1 VPAGKLRISAPV
13 VFAHVVLARI
23 VARFALVH
31 PRVEVELVAEDR
43 VVDPVEDNYD
53 LVIRINPPADEL
65 LIGRR
70 IVADTRMLVAPPGL
84 AMPPAPGSEAEEPAV
99 PAVVLSTARPGGTW
113 SVTTSSG
120 NVRGFV
126 PMPVLRLS
134 SLLMVREAVLEGAG
148 AALLPGLLVERDVA
162 AGRLVCWGKE
172 AGPRVEVWARRCARF
187 WTCFGDWT
195 SRIRRRRA
203 ERLSRQPDRQTMTV
217 DSSYP
222 GSPTA
227 QPESIVGDSISRSI
241 NAELSDLPC
250 ASSASDRVTPPP
262 SACPSTKLNA
272 ARLGSS

>member
-1 VPAGKLRISAPV
+1 VASRAPVPAGKLRISAPV

-172 AGPRVEVWARRCARF
+172 AGPPVEVWALYSSRRLLSAKV
-187 WTCFGDWT
+187 
-195 SRIRRRRA
+195 RA
-203 ERLSRQPDRQTMTV
+203 FLDMLRGLDESNQA
-217 DSSYP
+217 SP
-222 GSPTA
+222 G
-227 QPESIVGDSISRSI
+227 G
-241 NAELSDLPC
+241 
-250 ASSASDRVTPPP
+250 
-262 SACPSTKLNA
+262 A
-272 ARLGSS
+272 AFTTT